1 MLYALDTD
9 PQTNIVVA
17 GETNDPSIHPYGIG
31 ANFYP
36 LIVFVDASTF
46 NLNRWVKTYDTANFY
61 VKRVQFNPSGDR
73 IAALLS
79 HRSLQFQP
87 DSRVYTMNS
96 SDGSSINHH
105 IIQIN
110 SKDYYD
116 YDLKM
121 MLYYDSQNNIYVG
134 FRQDE
139 SYDPLGQMKQSI
151 VKFTDTATPNI
162 IWAKASSHNG
172 YILTMTVVESLNSV
186 YAGGHGRDAS
196 NAQ

>member
-9 PQTNIVVA
+9 PQTNIVIA

-36 LIVFVDASTF
+36 LIVFVEASTF

-73 IAALLS
+73 IVALLS
-79 HRSLQFQP
+79 YRTVQTLD

-96 SDGSSINHH
+96 RDGSSINHH
-105 IIQIN
+105 FIQIN
-110 SKDYYD
+110 SMDFYH

-121 MLYYDSQNNIYVG
+121 MLHYDS
-134 FRQDE
+134 
-139 SYDPLGQMKQSI
+139 
-151 VKFTDTATPNI
+151 
-162 IWAKASSHNG
+162 
-172 YILTMTVVESLNSV
+172 
-186 YAGGHGRDAS
+186 
-196 NAQ
+196 